1 MSQSGR
7 NQPPSNPGQN
17 PADPAVAGVNWRE
30 TFNISRW
37 AITYPKITI
46 GFWLAVVVAG
56 CLAFSTLKFALFPDI
71 TFPVVIVQASAP
83 LNSVLDT
90 EAQLT
95 GPIETQVK
103 GIQGLEGV
111 RSTIYAGQTTVS
123 MAFSVGTNLD
133 TAQRQ
138 VEAKVQPLSPKGGSI
153 QVIPLNLNESAV
165 VSYVLQ
171 GQSQSLEALT
181 RIAKEK
187 VVGPIGNIPG
197 VLKVNLL
204 GAPATESPKPG
215 EPPSLSAVRLNGQ
228 EGLALQVIKRGNAN
242 TLEVVKQVEAQVETL
257 KTQLGGATLTLAATQ
272 ATYIHEATQATIE
285 SLGIAIVLA
294 GLVIFPFLN
303 NWRATVISALAIPT
317 ALCGTFIVMA
327 AFGFNLETITLLAL
341 ALVVG
346 IIVDDAI
353 VDVENIARHLEDG
366 TPPRQAAL
374 VATTEIGLTVTAA
387 TLTIVAVFLPVGLM
401 GGTVGQFFKPFG
413 VTVSA
418 AVLVSLLVA
427 RTLSPLLAVHWLR
440 PQSETATPPIM
451 AAMTAQYTR
460 LLAWSLSHRAA
471 VAGLALLSLVT
482 SIGLVPLVPKGFIPK
497 LDRGEF
503 NLIYQV
509 PFAGVDQAA
518 AETLAQAAAQ
528 TLAQSAAQ
536 ADPDLTPEQIQQK
549 IQPQVQQQVQQQLQQ
564 QVQRQTL
571 QNSRTVAGQL
581 EAAARQVPAV
591 ETLFTT
597 IGSRPGQPNMGK
609 LYVRLKADRQ
619 GQTTAQVQAQLRQ
632 QLPQGV
638 TAQVE
643 DIPFVETGGESTL
656 QIALQGD
663 DLAALGKAAQ
673 SIQTDAAKVAG
684 MIDVTASN
692 PARALASSDSERS
705 PITEPITLE
714 RFNGKRVAYVRANLA
729 PTANLGQ
736 ATDQLVAIAQRH
748 LSPGLTLALG
758 GDSAQASEVFGSF
771 GVTLGLSVLCI
782 VAVLLLLFRSWL
794 DPLVIVAAL
803 PLSLLGAILM
813 ILITGSDFGM
823 ISVIGIIFLL
833 GLTNKNAILIVDYI
847 NQLRQA
853 GKTRNEAIL
862 IAAPIRLRPILMTT
876 AATLLGMLPLAL
888 KLGEGSELRAPMAI
902 TIMGGLI
909 TSTLLSL
916 VVIPVVYSGLDDLRS
931 GLQRRRPDKTS
942 R

>member
-1 MSQSGR
+1 MSQPGR
-7 NQPPSNPGQN
+7 NLSSPDPNSGS
-17 PADPAVAGVNWRE
+17 PAAHGAGKDLRE
-30 TFNISRW
+30 KFNISRW
-37 AITYPKITI
+37 AIAYPKVTI

-71 TFPVVIVQASAP
+71 TFPVVIIQASAP
-83 LNSVLDT
+83 LTSIQGGVLDT

-95 GPIETQVK
+95 RPIEQKVQGLK
-103 GIQGLEGV
+103 GLEGM

-123 MAFSVGTNLD
+123 LAFSVGTQLD
-133 TAQRQ
+133 AVQTQ
-138 VEAKVQPLSPKGGSI
+138 VTDLVKPLDNQKGSRI

-171 GQSQSLEALT
+171 GDNQSLEALT
-181 RIAKEK
+181 RIAKDK
-187 VVGPIGNIPG
+187 VVGPLGNLPG

-204 GAPATESPKPG
+204 GAPATEIPKPG

-228 EGLALQVIKRGNAN
+228 DGLALQVIKRGSAN
-242 TLEVVKQVEAQVETL
+242 TLEVVKQVEAQVATL
-257 KTQLGGATLTLAATQ
+257 KPQLGGATLTLAATQ

-374 VATTEIGLTVTAA
+374 IATTEIGLTVTAA

-427 RTLSPLLAVHWLR
+427 RTLSPLLAVQWLR
-440 PQSETATPPIM
+440 PQPETAHSPIM
-451 AAMTAQYTR
+451 SRLTAQYTR
-460 LLAWSLSHRAA
+460 LLRWSLSHRGW
-471 VAGLALLSLVT
+471 VAGLALVSFIT

-503 NLIYQV
+503 DLIYKV
-509 PFAGVDQAA
+509 PFAVPDRAST
-518 AETLAQAAAQ
+518 ETLAQ
-528 TLAQSAAQ
+528 TLAQTVAQ
-536 ADPDLTPEQIQQK
+536 ADPNLTPEQIQQQ
-549 IQPQVQQQVQQQLQQ
+549 IQPQVQQQIQQ
-564 QVQRQTL
+564 QVQQQTL
-571 QNSRTVAGQL
+571 QNSRTVATQL
-581 EAAARQVPAV
+581 EAAARKVPAV
-591 ETLFTT
+591 ETVFTT
-597 IGSRPGQPNMGK
+597 IGARPGQPNAGK
-609 LYVRLKADRQ
+609 LYVKLKADRQ
-619 GQTTAQVQAQLRQ
+619 QQTTAQIQAQLRQ
-632 QLPQGV
+632 QLPPLPGV
-638 TAQVE
+638 IAQVE

-663 DLAALGKAAQ
+663 DLAALGTAAQ
-673 SIQTDAAKVAG
+673 SIQADAAKVPG
-684 MIDVTASN
+684 IIDVTASN
-692 PARALASSDSERS
+692 PARVIAAPNSAQL
-705 PITEPITLE
+705 TEPVTLE
-714 RFNGKRVAYVRANLA
+714 RLDGKRVAYVRANLA

-736 ATDQLVAIAQRH
+736 ATDQIVSIAKQH
-748 LSPGLTLALG
+748 LTPGITLALG
-758 GDSAQASEVFGSF
+758 GDSAQASQVFGSF
-771 GVTLGLSVLCI
+771 GLTLGLSVLCI
-782 VAVLLLLFRSWL
+782 VAVLLVLFRSWL

-803 PLSLLGAILM
+803 PLSLLGAVLM

-853 GKTRNEAIL
+853 GKSRTEAIL

-931 GLQRRRPDKTS
+931 AISPRRS
-942 R
+942 